1 MGPTMKI
8 SVDAPEFAD
17 AVAWTAT
24 FAASNPTIPAMSG
37 ILIDATGDKLV
48 LTCQDQ
54 STTARRTV
62 AGSVATPG
70 RALVPAKL
78 FANLLAK
85 MPQEGQTDL
94 VLDGDQFSVSA
105 SGSKFRLRRMDPTDF
120 PKGYDTGPNPAVL
133 TVAGPAFAAVLGRV
147 APFASTDTS
156 RPILTGVRV
165 SLAAGR
171 ITAAA
176 TDSYRMAIESLP
188 VTTSTPDRTVVLPS
202 RAAQLA
208 ARAVQ
213 ASDEVVMELSDA
225 AYRVAAGDV
234 EVAGALLEGK
244 YPDVAALIPDGEV
257 TVMVADVAAMRTVVE
272 RFGVLD
278 AATKGMVPTTLSIR
292 PGERLEINADSPEA
306 GDGVDHVDAE
316 VTGEAVAVAF
326 NPTFLMS
333 VLSTVP
339 SDRVRFGLRDS
350 LKPALVAP
358 ADPTLDTDGT
368 DRDGSDLRMILMP
381 MRV

>member
-1 MGPTMKI
+1 MKI

-24 FAASNPTIPAMSG
+24 FAPSNPAVPALSG

-48 LTCQDQ
+48 LTCQDHN
-54 STTARRTV
+54 TTARRSV

-70 RALVPAKL
+70 KALVPAKL

-94 VLDGDQFSVSA
+94 VLNGDQFSVSA
-105 SGSKFRLRRMDPTDF
+105 AGSKFRLRRMDPQDF
-120 PKGYDTGPNPAVL
+120 PMGYDTGPTPAVL
-133 TVAGPAFAAVLGRV
+133 NVAGPAFAAVLGRV
-147 APFASTDTS
+147 APFASTDSS
-156 RPILTGVRV
+156 RPILTGVRL
-165 SLAAGR
+165 SLAGGR

-202 RAAQLA
+202 KAAQLA

-213 ASDEVVMELSDA
+213 AADEVVMELSDT
-225 AYRVAAGDV
+225 AYRVSAGEV

-244 YPDVAALIPDGEV
+244 YPDVGVLIPDGEG
-257 TVMVADVAAMRTVVE
+257 TAMVADVAAMRTVVE

-278 AATKGMVPTTLSIR
+278 AATKGLVPATLSVR
-292 PGERLEINADSPEA
+292 PGEPLEIHADSPEA

-316 VTGEAVAVAF
+316 VTGGAVAISF

-333 VLSTVP
+333 VLATVP
-339 SDRVRFGLRDS
+339 ADRVRFGLRDE
-350 LKPALVAP
+350 LKPALVTP
-358 ADPTLDTDGT
+358 ADPALDTDGT
-368 DRDGSDLRMILMP
+368 DAVGGSDLRMILMP
-381 MRV
+381 MRVG

>member
-1 MGPTMKI
+1 MKI

-24 FAASNPTIPAMSG
+24 FAASNPTVPAMSG
-37 ILIDATGDKLV
+37 ILIDATGDRLV

-54 STTARRTV
+54 STTARRSV

-105 SGSKFRLRRMDPTDF
+105 SGSKFRLRRMDPQDF
-120 PKGYDTGPNPAVL
+120 PKGYDTGDSPAVL

-156 RPILTGVRV
+156 RPILTGVRL
-165 SLAAGR
+165 SLADGR

-188 VTTSTPDRTVVLPS
+188 VRTSTPDRTVVLPS
-202 RAAQLA
+202 KAAQLA

-213 ASDEVVMELSDA
+213 AADEVVMEFADS

-244 YPDVAALIPDGEV
+244 YPDVVALIPDGQV
-257 TVMVADVAAMRTVVE
+257 TAMVADVAAMRTVVE

-278 AATKGMVPTTLSIR
+278 AATKGMVPATLSMR
-292 PGERLEINADSPEA
+292 PGEPLEIHADSPEA

-316 VTGEAVAVAF
+316 VTGEPVAISF
-326 NPTFLMS
+326 NPTYLMA
-333 VLSTVP
+333 VLGTVP
-339 SDRVRFGLRDS
+339 SGRVRFGLRDA
-350 LKPALVAP
+350 LKPALVTA
-358 ADPTLDTDGT
+358 ADATLDTDGT
-368 DRDGSDLRMILMP
+368 DADGSDLRMILMP
-381 MRV
+381 MRVG